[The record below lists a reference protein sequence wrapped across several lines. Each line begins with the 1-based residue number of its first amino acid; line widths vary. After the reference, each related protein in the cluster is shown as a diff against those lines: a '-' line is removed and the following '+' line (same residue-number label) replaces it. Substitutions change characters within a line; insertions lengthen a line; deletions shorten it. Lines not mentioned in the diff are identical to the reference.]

1 MRHLGLILTCSAL
14 WFAGAGSAWGESIE
28 LKDGDRVV
36 WLGGAFVERM
46 QASEF
51 VETAITAGYPNRR
64 ITFRNLGWSG
74 DTVFGEARAV
84 FGSAE
89 DGFRRLL
96 KDTTEAKPTVLLIA
110 YGANE
115 AHAGEAGLEHFTQGL
130 NRLLNELAKTDARMI
145 LLLPRGYEQADEPLP
160 SPTEYNAKLQLYRAR
175 LAEVAKQRELP
186 TVDLQQLS
194 PVDERLTNNG
204 VHLTPDGY
212 KTLAPRLAAALGATP
227 ISDFARLEPMRQ
239 AIQKKNELYFHR
251 YRPQNE
257 TYLFLFRKHE
267 QGNNAVEI
275 PQFDPL
281 VQEQEDRIAEFR
293 ESLTTGS

>member
-1 MRHLGLILTCSAL
+1 
-14 WFAGAGSAWGESIE
+14 
-28 LKDGDRVV
+28 
-36 WLGGAFVERM
+36 
-46 QASEF
+46 
-51 VETAITAGYPNRR
+51 
-64 ITFRNLGWSG
+64 
-74 DTVFGEARAV
+74 
-84 FGSAE
+84 
-89 DGFRRLL
+89 
-96 KDTTEAKPTVLLIA
+96 
-110 YGANE
+110 
-115 AHAGEAGLEHFTQGL
+115 
-130 NRLLNELAKTDARMI
+130 I

-186 TVDLQQLS
+186 TIDLQQLS